1 MLKTTK
7 KFELHYYFN
16 DNSHSMNA
24 LVRNE
29 CEKEILLIFK
39 ELITSLDIEVEI
51 ESEAFLEGGLKEW
64 WKLLGKNS
72 PQITLLLTVLAIYL
86 SQHPTENKEL
96 VKLQIE
102 NLKLDNEIKQN
113 ELKKISKE
121 IKSEDEVTDELVY
134 RVLEK
139 LNNDYKLLWYKSN
152 FYRKLNLYLKV
163 NKISTQK
170 LDENNKP
177 IGNERIISRNEFSKF
192 IIHSNKFPPNIDE
205 EALIDII
212 SPVLI
217 KGNFQWKGFYNGEI
231 IGFEMKDNDFKNAVL
246 NKQIEFINGTAI
258 KCYLQQ
264 NRKIDEVG
272 KIQIVNNQ
280 VYTVFEILSG
290 NKIIETEQGKKQIK
304 IKKLNES
311 QLTFNLE

>member
-1 MLKTTK
+1 M
-7 KFELHYYFN
+7 
-16 DNSHSMNA
+16 
-24 LVRNE
+24 
-29 CEKEILLIFK
+29 
-39 ELITSLDIEVEI
+39 
-51 ESEAFLEGGLKEW
+51 EGGLKEW

>member
-1 MLKTTK
+1 MLKTTQK
-7 KFELHYYFN
+7 LELHYYFN

-24 LVRNE
+24 VVRNE

-39 ELITSLDIEVEI
+39 ELITSLEIDVDI

-64 WKLLGKNS
+64 WKLMGKNA
-72 PQITLLLTVLAIYL
+72 PQITLLLAVLTIYL
-86 SQHPTENKEL
+86 SQHPVENKEL
-96 VKLQIE
+96 VNLQIE

-113 ELKKISKE
+113 ELKKIGKE
-121 IKSEDEVTDELVY
+121 LKSEEEVTDELVQK
-134 RVLEK
+134 VIEK
-139 LNNDYKLLWYKSN
+139 INYDYKLLWYKSN
-152 FYRKLNLYLKV
+152 FYKKLNLYQKV

-170 LDENNKP
+170 LDENNNP
-177 IGNERIISRNEFSKF
+177 IGNEKTVLRNEFSKF
-192 IIHSNKFPPNIDE
+192 VIHSNKFPPNIDE

-217 KGNFQWKGFYNGEI
+217 KGNFHWKGFYNGEI

-246 NKQIEFINGTAI
+246 NKQIEFVNGTAI

-264 NRKIDEVG
+264 NRKIDELG

-280 VYTVFEILSG
+280 VYTVFEILAE
-290 NKIIETEQGKKQIK
+290 NKIVETEQGKKQMK
-304 IKKLNES
+304 IKRLNES
-311 QLTFNLE
+311 QLTMNLE